1 MVVEDNPFLRGDTP
15 KKSLGN
21 GAFFMVAMDPAL
33 TKLQQRRYHLCVLKY
48 ALRYSQPRIGKGIP
62 GSNFCKE
69 PAMQVCKEAL
79 TLHCFALG
87 QIAGTLSDIRP

>member
-1 MVVEDNPFLRGDTP
+1 MGDTQ

-21 GAFFMVAMDPAL
+21 GAFFMVAIDQVL
-33 TKLQQRRYHLCVLKY
+33 TDLQQRTHHLCVLKY
-48 ALRYSQPRIGKGIP
+48 AQRYSQPQIGKGIP
-62 GSNFCKE
+62 GSNTR
-69 PAMQVCKEAL
+69 KEAL